1 MKTNIKATGIEL
13 TPAISDYVHKKLDMI
28 DKYLDNGPD
37 IVAQVEVAKV
47 TEHHRQGEIFRAEI
61 HITGKGLDIYTAE
74 ETEDI
79 FSSIDKVKDEIIA
92 QYTKESGKKQTLA
105 RKGGQM
111 IKDMMRFNWFRGGKK

>member
-1 MKTNIKATGIEL
+1 MKINIKATSMAL
-13 TPAISDYVHKKLDMI
+13 TPAISDYVQKKLDMI
-28 DKYLDNGPD
+28 EKHIGSGPD
-37 IVAQVEVAKV
+37 VVAQVEVAKV
-47 TEHHRQGEIFRAEI
+47 TEHHKQGEIFRAEI
-61 HITGKGLDIYTAE
+61 HITGEGYNIYTAE

-111 IKDMMRFNWFRGGKK
+111 IKDIMRFGWFKRK

>member
-1 MKTNIKATGIEL
+1 MKINIKTTNMAL
-13 TPAISDYVHKKLDMI
+13 TPVISDYVQKKLDMI
-28 DKYLDNGPD
+28 EKHIGSGPD
-37 IVAQVEVAKV
+37 VVAQVEVAKV
-47 TEHHRQGEIFRAEI
+47 TEHHKQGEIFRAEI
-61 HITGKGLDIYTAE
+61 HITGGGLDIYTAE

-111 IKDMMRFNWFRGGKK
+111 IKNMMKFNWFRKE